1 MEEKI
6 ILKEKVKIAYERIY
20 KDGIKVGLKSSE
32 DEIIEDEIDAG
43 EVTLEKIK
51 ELLEGHFDLE
61 KDGIRILNIK
71 SNEINF
77 DYKSKRDRVICT
89 DSDAKGYNIK
99 SQNSDV
105 LKMINRVLEKFE

>member
-6 ILKEKVKIAYERIY
+6 ILKEKVKIVYERIY
-20 KDGIKVGLKSSE
+20 KDGIKVGLKSS
-32 DEIIEDEIDAG
+32 EDEIDAG

-89 DSDAKGYNIK
+89 DSDAKGYSIK
-99 SQNSDV
+99 SQSSDV